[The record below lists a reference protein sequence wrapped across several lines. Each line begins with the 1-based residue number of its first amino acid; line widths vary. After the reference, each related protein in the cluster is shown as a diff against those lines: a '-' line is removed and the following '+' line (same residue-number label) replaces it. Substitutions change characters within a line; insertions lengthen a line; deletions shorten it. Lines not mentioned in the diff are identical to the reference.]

1 MKGYT
6 DAKNIMRNWVAR
18 DKTFGTTNMSQ
29 SRVNT
34 ATAKKSFGC
43 MASWAEY
50 CRLGKKVT
58 NAFARKTYS
67 ARCNAARHPD
77 DRGVIAAGGA
87 SDAGHETQFR
97 QADAQGLRYGTA
109 FVPHLKWSRNPP
121 SIRAAASRTLAL
133 YLQTI
138 VDCRGKIKALPRTTR
153 MVYGAL
159 P

>member
-29 SRVNT
+29 PRVNT
-34 ATAKKSFGC
+34 STAKKSFGC

-67 ARCNAARHPD
+67 ARCHAACHSD
-77 DRGVIAAGGA
+77 DRGVVVTGGA
-87 SDAGHETQFR
+87 SDAGHET
-97 QADAQGLRYGTA
+97 
-109 FVPHLKWSRNPP
+109 
-121 SIRAAASRTLAL
+121 
-133 YLQTI
+133 
-138 VDCRGKIKALPRTTR
+138 
-153 MVYGAL
+153 
-159 P
+159 